1 MNSLLKVVDL
11 QIADLITAY
20 QQAGIAINKG
30 LYQNLGRKGRRKILI
45 LKLAAPTSHMFDQTT
60 VV

>member
-1 MNSLLKVVDL
+1 MVVAL

-45 LKLAAPTSHMFDQTT
+45 LKPAAPTSHMFDQTT